1 MLDVRRLRVLRE
13 VAVQGS
19 FSAAAEALAFT
30 QPAVSRQIATLEA
43 EAGTQL
49 VERGA
54 RGIRLT
60 PAGEL
65 LVETAETVLDKL
77 AAAEHQL
84 EALAGLSGGRL
95 RVGAFPSANAT
106 LIPLALS
113 TFAGAFPDVGL
124 SLVEARSPECAA
136 LIASGELDLA
146 VVSDSEG
153 ELGDELVLE
162 PLMED
167 PMYLALA
174 RSHPLAEQKV
184 VTMGDLK
191 DEIWIEG
198 RGNIV
203 SAALRAAAARAGFEP
218 RIGFESTQ
226 WLGKQGLVAAGV
238 GITLIPTVALAA
250 VHDDIVLRSLG
261 PDAPKRQL
269 SIATSASRYRAPGI
283 EPMTA
288 ILHDVA
294 RDHRFAT
301 DALVK

>member
-13 VAVQGS
+13 VAAHGS

-43 EAGTQL
+43 EAGTLL

-84 EALAGLSGGRL
+84 EALAGLNGGRL

-113 TFAGAFPDVGL
+113 AFDRDHPEVCL

-136 LIASGELDLA
+136 LIGAGELDIA

-153 ELGDELVLE
+153 DLGDELELE
-162 PLMED
+162 LLMED

-174 RSHPLAEQKV
+174 REHPLAERDTL
-184 VTMGDLK
+184 TMADLE

-203 SAALRAAAARAGFEP
+203 SHALRAAAAKAGFEP

-261 PDAPKRQL
+261 EDAPKRRL
-269 SIATSASRYRAPGI
+269 SIATSASRYRAPGV
-283 EPMTA
+283 EPMKAVLRT
-288 ILHDVA
+288 VA
-294 RDHRFAT
+294 REHCFAC

>member
-19 FSAAAEALAFT
+19 FSAAADALSFT
-30 QPAVSRQIATLEA
+30 QPAISRQIATLEA
-43 EAGTQL
+43 ETGQAL

-60 PAGEL
+60 VAGEL
-65 LVETAETVLDKL
+65 LVEHAGVILDRL

-84 EALAGLSGGRL
+84 EALAGLNGGRL

-113 TFAGAFPDVGL
+113 AFDRDHPEVCL

-136 LIASGELDLA
+136 LIGAGELDIA

-153 ELGDELVLE
+153 ELGEELELE

-174 RSHPLAEQKV
+174 REHPLAGRASI
-184 VTMGDLK
+184 TMADLE

-203 SAALRAAAARAGFEP
+203 SHALRAAAAKAGFEP
-218 RIGFESTQ
+218 RIGF
-226 WLGKQGLVAAGV
+226 
-238 GITLIPTVALAA
+238 
-250 VHDDIVLRSLG
+250 
-261 PDAPKRQL
+261 
-269 SIATSASRYRAPGI
+269 
-283 EPMTA
+283 
-288 ILHDVA
+288 
-294 RDHRFAT
+294 
-301 DALVK
+301 